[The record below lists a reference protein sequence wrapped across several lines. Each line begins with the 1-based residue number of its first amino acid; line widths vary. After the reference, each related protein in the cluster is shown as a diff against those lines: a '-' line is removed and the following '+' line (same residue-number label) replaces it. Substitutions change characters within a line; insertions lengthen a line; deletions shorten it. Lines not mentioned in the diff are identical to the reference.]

1 MAKEVYTEFRMVV
14 PDVAAVMI
22 AGILASWVI
31 LSAALDVFYSTRSNM
46 AVKTFWKMIGLFL
59 NNFCIFLSRKFR
71 TSPRTEEYT

>member
-59 NNFCIFLSRKFR
+59 KNFCIFFES
-71 TSPRTEEYT
+71 